1 MNESKPNKFKQIHII
16 SLLIVLCFINNDIY
30 CQQSNCEVLLEAIKG
45 TYTGDCVKG
54 KAHGSGKSVG
64 TEMYEGEFKDGYPDG
79 IGTYSWQDQEY
90 YSGGWKKGKKD
101 GNGEMHYKTA
111 MGLDSLVKGFWKK
124 GKYIGLFEKAFS
136 IEAKSTRI
144 SNLECRISN
153 KTGRN
158 IYIKTH
164 QLAGAGVMN
173 AEAVIVSLSN
183 ISVLEGTYYTQS
195 FQVLG
200 NTGLIR
206 LQNVSFPFK
215 AIFYLSNGEQTE
227 ILFNEAGDY
236 DVYINM

>member
-1 MNESKPNKFKQIHII
+1 M
-16 SLLIVLCFINNDIY
+16 
-30 CQQSNCEVLLEAIKG
+30 
-45 TYTGDCVKG
+45 
-54 KAHGSGKSVG
+54 
-64 TEMYEGEFKDGYPDG
+64 
-79 IGTYSWQDQEY
+79 
-90 YSGGWKKGKKD
+90 
-101 GNGEMHYKTA
+101 
-111 MGLDSLVKGFWKK
+111 
-124 GKYIGLFEKAFS
+124 
-136 IEAKSTRI
+136 
-144 SNLECRISN
+144 
-153 KTGRN
+153 
-158 IYIKTH
+158 
-164 QLAGAGVMN
+164 AGAGVMN